1 MGIFSK
7 KTSSGGFAD
16 VIRCDETDYL
26 IWKWHPQNTMAGNN
40 RRENAIRWG
49 SSLRVKEGSAAIF
62 VYDSNGVKPDIIV
75 GPYDDIIKTEN
86 FPILSSL
93 IGLAYEGESPFQ
105 AEIYFLNMA
114 KLIQIKFGVPYFD
127 VFDQRFSDYGVPTAV
142 RGTINFK
149 VDDYNSFIGLHRLDD
164 FSIQQFE
171 EQITSAIKKHV
182 KSIVANIPIKNGIP
196 VLQLERRISE
206 VSDLIESNLK
216 VTLKEDYGVTVTKV
230 DVSDIEIDKNSAGYK
245 KLSSLTQNVFNTIA
259 HGAANIVDTLSIHKV
274 GGQNLVNQFKEDSG
288 FKDSPKSNAL
298 GGLFGKKNT
307 KVTPPPIPTLGFF
320 VAINGEQKG
329 PFEIDKLTEMKMEG
343 SFSASS
349 LVWKEG
355 MEEWQKAETVEEL
368 RSLFVKA
375 PPIPSDN

>member
-7 KTSSGGFAD
+7 KPSGGGFMD

-26 IWKWHPQNTMAGNN
+26 IWKWHPQNTTAGNN
-40 RRENAIRWG
+40 TRENAIRWG

-62 VYDSNGVKPDIIV
+62 VYESDISKPEIIV

-127 VFDQRFSDYGVPTAV
+127 VFDPRFLDYGVPTAV

-149 VDDYNSFIGLHRLDD
+149 VDDYNSFIELHRLEN
-164 FSIQQFE
+164 FSMQQFE
-171 EQITSAIKKHV
+171 DQITSAVKKHV
-182 KSIVANIPIKNGIP
+182 KSIVTNIPTKNGIP
-196 VLQLERRISE
+196 VLQLERNISE
-206 VSDLIESNLK
+206 VSDLIESELK
-216 VTLKEDYGVTVTKV
+216 VALKEDYGVTVTKV

-245 KLSSLTQNVFNTIA
+245 KLSSLTQNVVNTIA
-259 HGAANIVDTLSIHKV
+259 QGAANIVDTLATHKAGGNSIVNKV
-274 GGQNLVNQFKEDSG
+274 KEDNG
-288 FKDSPKSNAL
+288 IKDIKKSNPL
-298 GGLFGKKNT
+298 GGLFGKKNG

-320 VAINGEQKG
+320 VAVNGEQKG
-329 PFEIDKLTEMKMEG
+329 PFELDKLKEMKKEG
-343 SFSASS
+343 IFNASS

-368 RSLFVKA
+368 KSLFVKA
-375 PPIPSDN
+375 PPIPNDN